1 MPTERNRAHR
11 AFAEGGFFYRKAEMQ
26 KRISDS
32 QYKLLAGRNLHTAID
47 IVQGITSL
55 ESQLKEVT
63 YARQFV
69 EHMQKDPVYK
79 QVQKSGVHNPML
91 MASSSDDT
99 PGSESDGALAR
110 KFEKLQTHS
119 EGAEMLCDSLSGS
132 A

>member
-26 KRISDS
+26 KRIDDS

-55 ESQLKEVT
+55 DEQREVT
-63 YARQFV
+63 YARHSV
-69 EHMQKDPVYK
+69 EHMLKEPMFK
-79 QVQKSGVHNPML
+79 HVQKTGVHNPML
-91 MASSSDDT
+91 LASSSDDT
-99 PGSESDGALAR
+99 PGSESDGTLAR
-110 KFEKLQTHS
+110 KVEKLQTHS
-119 EGAEMLCDSLSGS
+119 EGTEKLCDSLSGS